1 MIDQYTTL
9 SDIMCEN
16 PVAANILMSYGVP
29 TYAITENQFSTLSE
43 VATKYGI
50 DINSVV
56 NQINSGLTSLYY
68 DYLIEFYIYFI

>member
-29 TYAITENQFSTLSE
+29 TYAITENQFSTLLE

-56 NQINSGLTSLYY
+56 NQINSGLTSLY
-68 DYLIEFYIYFI
+68 

>member
-29 TYAITENQFSTLSE
+29 T
-43 VATKYGI
+43 
-50 DINSVV
+50 
-56 NQINSGLTSLYY
+56 
-68 DYLIEFYIYFI
+68 

>member
-16 PVAANILMSYGVP
+16 PVAANIFMSYGVP

-56 NQINSGLTSLYY
+56 NQINSGLTSLY
-68 DYLIEFYIYFI
+68 

>member
-29 TYAITENQFSTLSE
+29 TYAITENNFL
-43 VATKYGI
+43 
-50 DINSVV
+50 
-56 NQINSGLTSLYY
+56 LYQR
-68 DYLIEFYIYFI
+68 LLQSME

>member
-1 MIDQYTTL
+1 MIDKYTSL
-9 SDIMCEN
+9 CDAIAEN
-16 PVAANILMSYGVP
+16 PVAANILMSYGVT

-56 NQINSGLTSLYY
+56 NQINSGLTSLY
-68 DYLIEFYIYFI
+68 

>member
-1 MIDQYTTL
+1 
-9 SDIMCEN
+9 MCEN

-56 NQINSGLTSLYY
+56 NQINSGLTSLY
-68 DYLIEFYIYFI
+68 

>member
-29 TYAITENQFSTLSE
+29 TYAITENQFSSLEEIS
-43 VATKYGI
+43 KRYNI
-50 DINSVV
+50 DINSVI
-56 NQINSGLTSLYY
+56 NQINSGLASLY
-68 DYLIEFYIYFI
+68 

>member
-29 TYAITENQFSTLSE
+29 CYGNTENQLSSLE
-43 VATKYGI
+43 DVGIRYGI

-56 NQINSGLTSLYY
+56 NQINSGLTSLY
-68 DYLIEFYIYFI
+68 